1 LRECFIGS
9 NCYTTMITQI
19 SPTEKHTNETLN
31 TLRYAS
37 KIKNCN
43 MIKRKLDTNNIIN
56 PYDVSSSDLTDNEMS
71 LNNKDNK
78 IESKKEY
85 KNNKINKQESKSD
98 LSDSNIRFK
107 PQNKIKNKENNNYH
121 SHKTNTVSTNNHV
134 LKNNVNTQSNNNQQ
148 QNKKPSH
155 IKNINIESNNVLDK
169 NVLDYLDNKL
179 INDNR
184 LIIDNKINN
193 DKIMSSYNE
202 DSNNAKRRNS
212 NIGYK

>member
-1 LRECFIGS
+1 
-9 NCYTTMITQI
+9 MITQI